1 MIRSENGQ
9 PRGILNLKAGEKKFD
24 LTRLLPSE
32 DLAPFVAHY
41 WIVTWDLRGQEPY
54 VSEVLSHPSVH
65 LAIERGR
72 TEIYGVVK
80 QKFIRKIEGQGRTF
94 GVKFHPGAF
103 YPFVNFPVS
112 RLTDKRVSLESALG
126 LDTQA
131 LESAVL
137 AHEDERASMAEVERF
152 LRTRLP
158 ARDETVDR
166 VRSIV
171 ERIIA
176 DPELVKVDAL
186 VEEFGLGKRALQRL
200 FSQYVGVGPKWVIQ
214 RFRLHE
220 AAEQLAKLGPG
231 ETPRLADLAAS
242 LGYFD
247 QAHFIKDFKALVGQ
261 SPADYLRRL
270 RGG

>member
-1 MIRSENGQ
+1 MIHSENGQ
-9 PRGILNLKAGEKKFD
+9 PRGILNLKAGERKFD

-32 DLAPFVAHY
+32 DLAFFVSHY

-54 VSEVLSHPSVH
+54 VAEVLSHPTVH
-65 LAIERGR
+65 LAIEQGR
-72 TEIYGVVK
+72 TEIHGVVK
-80 QKFIRKIEGQGRTF
+80 KKFTRKIEGRGRTF

-112 RLTDKRVSLESALG
+112 RLADKRVSLESALG
-126 LDTQA
+126 LDTRA
-131 LESAVL
+131 LETAVL
-137 AHEDERASMAEVERF
+137 GHEDDRACAAEVERF

-158 ARDETVDR
+158 SRDDTVAR

-176 DPELVKVDAL
+176 DPELIKVDAL
-186 VEEFGLGKRALQRL
+186 VDEFGLSKRALQRL

-220 AAEQLAKLGPG
+220 AAERLAKLDGG
-231 ETPRLADLAAS
+231 EPPRLADLAAS

-247 QAHFIKDFKALVGQ
+247 QAHFIKDFKALVGL

-270 RGG
+270 RGA